1 MSVVTAP
8 AILLRSHPYSESS
21 WILRFL
27 SEDLGVVG
35 VMAKGARKRQSLGS
49 GSLETFAE
57 GELTIYWKESRELQT
72 FKDFSGTRSHRA
84 LSSRVLCFGGAS
96 VLAELVLRHAGSE
109 GNQELY
115 HHLAGALASIEASSE
130 SAQLPVIL
138 AGIWGIVESLGYR
151 PMLEACAH
159 CGTPLGPEEIG
170 RFDFSAGG
178 IRCAAC
184 GVEGGGPRLGP
195 GARAEVEALLSDSI
209 PDRVT
214 HPRGHLRL
222 VRDFITY
229 HVSDTHELR
238 SFRFLIDQVPVD
250 DA

>member
-1 MSVVTAP
+1 VSVITTP
-8 AILLRSHPYSESS
+8 AILLRSHAYSETS

-27 SEDLGVVG
+27 SEDHGVVA
-35 VMAKGARKRQSLGS
+35 VMAKGARKRQSLGN

-57 GELTIYWKESRELQT
+57 GELTIYWKENRELQT
-72 FKDFSGTRSHRA
+72 FKDFSGTRDHRA
-84 LSSRVLCFGGAS
+84 LSSRIISFGGAS

-109 GNQELY
+109 GNPELY
-115 HHLAGALASIEASSE
+115 HRMAGALASIEASAE
-130 SAQLPVIL
+130 SAQLPMIL

-151 PMLEACAH
+151 PMLDSCVH
-159 CGTPLGPEEIG
+159 CGTSLGAEEIG

-184 GVEGGGPRLGP
+184 GVEGTGPRLGP

-209 PDRVT
+209 PDSVT
-214 HPRGHLRL
+214 HPRGHLSL

-229 HVSDTHELR
+229 HVSGTHELQ
-238 SFRFLIDQVPVD
+238 SFSFLIDQVSAD